1 MIGGENMELKQLPRE
16 STLALVAEIKE
27 SAQHFKEES
36 QKAQNEIDD
45 LRERKNVLQTAKGK
59 TTSGAASTIIQNM
72 IDEIETAEEQLKD
85 RIRHCNNNHKYY
97 VEITRVLEEALK
109 EFN

>member
-1 MIGGENMELKQLPRE
+1 MELKQLPRE
-16 STLALVAEIKE
+16 STLALVVEVKE

-36 QKAQNEIDD
+36 QNAQNEIDD
-45 LRERKNVLQTAKGK
+45 LRERKNVLQSAKGK
-59 TTSGAASTIIQNM
+59 TRSGAAMTIIQNM
-72 IDEIETAEEQLKD
+72 IDEIETTEGQLKD
-85 RIRHCNNNHKYY
+85 RIRLCNNNHKYY

>member
-1 MIGGENMELKQLPRE
+1 MSEFKQLPRE
-16 STLALVAEIKE
+16 STLALVKEVKE
-27 SAQHFKEES
+27 SAQHFKDES

-45 LRERKNVLQTAKGK
+45 LKERKIVLLSSKGK
-59 TTSGAASTIIQNM
+59 TSSGAATTIIQDM

-85 RIRHCNNNHKYY
+85 RVRFCNNNHKYY
-97 VEITRVLEEALK
+97 VEITRALEEALK